1 MNSKPCRLHHRESY
15 GIISK
20 IARRE
25 ELHLSDLLAT
35 VGEAVLGLVDQGT
48 TVTTILRY
56 VFPLLAIIILIRC
69 GASLLG
75 FRKEPEIWG
84 HIAFE
89 DGSRLPVTHWEN
101 IIGRTRRSDI
111 QMNFENIYK
120 QHAVLTRY
128 DDGSW
133 TIGDVGGRGGIAVN
147 GETITGLTE
156 IGYGDLI
163 DLNGLEVTLVPI
175 TDEEAEYVASCR
187 TNPKHLVSPAL
198 TLLLMSFYQFFTV
211 IQLMIAC
218 DVSYWGGILGSF
230 GGLFGLMWLL
240 FFFNKAMRR
249 SGFEVETIAFF
260 LCTMGMAI
268 IASVDPGE
276 LTKTLISIVLGV
288 MLFMVIG
295 FCMRELNTAKKLR
308 YIAAALGPF
317 LLVFVLLFGTE
328 YYGAK
333 CWINIG
339 TMSFQPSELVKI
351 SFVFAGA
358 STLDRLMTKR
368 NLFLFILYSG
378 IICILLAL
386 CNDFGSAMVFFVAFL
401 VIAYLRS
408 GDFATLSLICA
419 GTGFAGFMALKLRP
433 HVADRFSTW
442 RHIWEDPFGAG
453 HQQTQAIMCL
463 AAGGLFGLGAG
474 NGQLKYI
481 FAADSDIVFCTVCE
495 EWGLII
501 GICCV
506 LYVLCM
512 AMFAVRSASLCR
524 SSFYA
529 IAACAAMS
537 ILVFQMALNVFGTI
551 DFLPF
556 TGVTFPFLS
565 NGGSSMMGTWG
576 LLAFVKAA
584 DTRQNASFATSDP
597 THAGRRKAA

>member
-1 MNSKPCRLHHRESY
+1 M
-15 GIISK
+15 G
-20 IARRE
+20 
-25 ELHLSDLLAT
+25 DFLAS
-35 VGEAVLGLVDQGT
+35 VGDVFMGLVERGT
-48 TVTTILRY
+48 PVTTILRF
-56 VFPLLAIIILIRC
+56 VFPVLALAILARC
-69 GASLLG
+69 AISLLR

-101 IIGRTRRSDI
+101 IIGRTRRNDI

-128 DDGSW
+128 EDGSW
-133 TIGDVGGRGGIAVN
+133 TIGDVGGRGGIAIN
-147 GETITGLTE
+147 GEPITGLTE

-187 TNPKHLVSPAL
+187 TNPKHVMSPAI
-198 TLLLMSFYQFFTV
+198 TLLLMSIFQFFTV
-211 IQLMIAC
+211 VQLMIGC
-218 DVSYWGGILGSF
+218 DPEQWGRIYGSF
-230 GGLFGLMWLL
+230 FAVFLLMWGLFA
-240 FFFNKAMRR
+240 FNKAMRR

-260 LCTMGMAI
+260 LCSMGLAI
-268 IASVDPGE
+268 IASVDPEE
-276 LTKTLISIVLGV
+276 LTKTVISMVMGIV
-288 MLFMVIG
+288 LFMVIG
-295 FCMRELNTAKKLR
+295 FCMRELDIAKKLR
-308 YIAAALGPF
+308 YIAAALGP
-317 LLVFVLLFGTE
+317 LLLIATLLFGTE
-328 YYGAK
+328 LYGAK
-333 CWINIG
+333 SWIFIG
-339 TMSFQPSELVKI
+339 GFSIQPSELVKI

-368 NLFLFILYSG
+368 NLILFIAYSG
-378 IICILLAL
+378 ICCVLLAL

-408 GDFATLSLICA
+408 GDFATISLICA

-433 HVADRFSTW
+433 HVAARFSSW
-442 RHIWEDPFGAG
+442 RHIWEDPSGSGF
-453 HQQTQAIMCL
+453 QQTQALMCL

-474 NGQLKYI
+474 NGQLKYV
-481 FAADSDIVFCTVCE
+481 FAADSDIVFATVCE
-495 EWGLII
+495 EWGLIV
-501 GICCV
+501 GILCV
-506 LYVLCM
+506 LCIVCIAL
-512 AMFAVRSASLCR
+512 FAVRSASLCR

-529 IAACAAMS
+529 ISACAAMS
-537 ILVFQMALNVFGTI
+537 ILVFQMMLNVFGTV

-584 DTRQNASFATSDP
+584 DTRQNASFATTVPS
-597 THAGRRKAA
+597 HAKRRYVA

>member
-1 MNSKPCRLHHRESY
+1 M
-15 GIISK
+15 G
-20 IARRE
+20 
-25 ELHLSDLLAT
+25 DFLAS
-35 VGEAVLGLVDQGT
+35 VGDVFMGLVERGT
-48 TVTTILRY
+48 PVTTILRF
-56 VFPLLAIIILIRC
+56 VFPVLALAILARC
-69 GASLLG
+69 AISLLR

-101 IIGRTRRSDI
+101 IIGRTRRNDI

-133 TIGDVGGRGGIAVN
+133 TIGDVGGRGGIAIN
-147 GETITGLTE
+147 GEPITGLTE

-187 TNPKHLVSPAL
+187 TNPKHVMSPAI
-198 TLLLMSFYQFFTV
+198 TLLLMSIFQFFTV
-211 IQLMIAC
+211 VQLMIGC
-218 DVSYWGGILGSF
+218 DPEQWGRIYGSF
-230 GGLFGLMWLL
+230 FAVFLLMWVL
-240 FFFNKAMRR
+240 FAFNKAMRR

-260 LCTMGMAI
+260 LCSMGLAI
-268 IASVDPGE
+268 IASVDPEE
-276 LTKTLISIVLGV
+276 LTKTVISMVMGIV
-288 MLFMVIG
+288 LFMVIG
-295 FCMRELNTAKKLR
+295 FCMRELDIAKKLR
-308 YIAAALGPF
+308 YIAAALGP
-317 LLVFVLLFGTE
+317 LLLIATLLFGTE
-328 YYGAK
+328 LYGAK
-333 CWINIG
+333 SWIFIG
-339 TMSFQPSELVKI
+339 GFSVQPSELAKI

-368 NLFLFILYSG
+368 NLILFIAYSG
-378 IICILLAL
+378 ICCVLLAL

-408 GDFATLSLICA
+408 GDFATISLICA

-433 HVADRFSTW
+433 HVAARFSSW
-442 RHIWEDPFGAG
+442 RHIWEDPSGSGF
-453 HQQTQAIMCL
+453 QQTQALMCL

-474 NGQLKYI
+474 NGQLKYV
-481 FAADSDIVFCTVCE
+481 FAADSDIVFATVCE
-495 EWGLII
+495 EWGLIV
-501 GICCV
+501 GILCV
-506 LYVLCM
+506 LCIVCIAL
-512 AMFAVRSASLCR
+512 FAVRSASLCR

-529 IAACAAMS
+529 ISACAAMS
-537 ILVFQMALNVFGTI
+537 ILVFQMMLNVFGTV

-584 DTRQNASFATSDP
+584 DTRQNASFATTVPS
-597 THAGRRKAA
+597 HAKRRYVA